1 MDRLHRIEFRIHPQE
16 FHGNATLAWDVVN
29 LYVDGVLLQDLARP
43 AERPFAEADGHP
55 EPAGQYVG
63 LDAEAGI
70 RWPSRHFLGQPG
82 SVDLE
87 DGGDPYLLGCVRGI
101 ASRRPLVA
109 RIEATVTWR
118 ACATR
123 GARGGPLRAG
133 PARVRP
139 RAVRAGAHPL
149 ELIRAGFRPWP
160 GPEPRLGFSSRPPR
174 SRPESRRPPPGGR
187 WA

>member
-63 LDAEAGI
+63 LDTEAGI

-118 ACATR
+118 GLRNPWRQGWDHSAL
-123 GARGGPLRAG
+123 GPLVFDREQYERARI
-133 PARVRP
+133 P
-139 RAVRAGAHPL
+139 
-149 ELIRAGFRPWP
+149 
-160 GPEPRLGFSSRPPR
+160 SS
-174 SRPESRRPPPGGR
+174 
-187 WA
+187 